1 MVGWVC
7 FVGKNA
13 LFIIERGRSE
23 GKRKVDIF
31 FCAEGSV
38 LYWLKAFH
46 IEEIYCIGDWNVLY
60 VGNSKVL

>member
-31 FCAEGSV
+31 FLCRGKRSILVESV
-38 LYWLKAFH
+38 SHRGNLLYRGL
-46 IEEIYCIGDWNVLY
+46 ECSVCRE
-60 VGNSKVL
+60 